1 MDNADLAERLAHG
14 KLVEGP
20 EYASEDYVKGLTR
33 TLIVSGDTELI
44 SAPAYLKAA
53 EHAPRLQSY
62 VSVIGIIQDELGH
75 AHIAYRMLRDL
86 GVDTDALIYE
96 REPSDFR
103 YPYAFD
109 VPLESWSE
117 MVVANGFY
125 DRAGFVLLSDI
136 FQHTSYG
143 PWKRA
148 LVKVDRE
155 ETFHLRH
162 GERWMKTLAADAAT
176 RGDLQAAVD
185 WMFLMTLEWFGLPDH
200 LKRHTEQIDYG
211 LKGKTNDELRQE
223 WMSTAVP
230 FCESI
235 GIDVPAHLRRGGEE
249 VRGRL
254 SVPGSVRRAGEALAS
269 RGGRDHVG
277 RGAGALA
284 PPRPRERGVRR
295 DDPAR
300 PARADGAGR
309 LSSMATEAQ
318 VRAALVE
325 VLDPEYPVSLVD
337 MGLVREV
344 EVDGSAVRVGIA
356 YCSLGCPCIEL
367 IEDDIRERLLD
378 LDGVEHVEV
387 CEVFEPWTRRDISAR
402 GLKLLRASGVA

>member
-1 MDNADLAERLAHG
+1 MTQPPAWVDADRPVSQTPGVDTTALLERLADG

-20 EYASEDYVKGLTR
+20 EYASEDYVKGLAR

-53 EHAPRLQSY
+53 EHAPRLQSF

-109 VPLESWSE
+109 VPLENWSE

-162 GERWMKTLAADAAT
+162 GERWMKTLAARRRDARRAPVGG
-176 RGDLQAAVD
+176 RLDVPDDARVVRAAGPPQAAPGADRLRPEGQDERRAEAGVD
-185 WMFLMTLEWFGLPDH
+185 VD
-200 LKRHTEQIDYG
+200 RRAV
-211 LKGKTNDELRQE
+211 LRVDRDRRSGSLRLRADASTS
-223 WMSTAVP
+223 STAPSRSSSTSDEKRWLTEEGEITWDEVL
-230 FCESI
+230 ERWR
-235 GIDVPAHLRRGGEE
+235 RRGPANEE
-249 VRGRL
+249 LVEMIQRGRL
-254 SVPGSVRRAGEALAS
+254 QRV
-269 RGGRDHVG
+269 
-277 RGAGALA
+277 
-284 PPRPRERGVRR
+284 
-295 DDPAR
+295 
-300 PARADGAGR
+300 
-309 LSSMATEAQ
+309 
-318 VRAALVE
+318 AA
-325 VLDPEYPVSLVD
+325 
-337 MGLVREV
+337 
-344 EVDGSAVRVGIA
+344 AA
-356 YCSLGCPCIEL
+356 
-367 IEDDIRERLLD
+367 
-378 LDGVEHVEV
+378 
-387 CEVFEPWTRRDISAR
+387 
-402 GLKLLRASGVA
+402 